1 MPRYQAFGSSR
12 ECTMISFSLAL
23 SLSLSLSLHYLHFVH
38 CSSHFFSFSRVT
50 RERKRDI
57 YIYIYTRVVEHM
69 MRRIGV
75 GGGWKKKF
83 QETRNRRIYDDQ
95 NVVIVIVRSD
105 ERIVQR
111 CCFAPFTLPPFVLF
125 KASLRLLRR
134 ARVRMDSFN
143 RSRIIFPGNESS
155 KQWIRSIEIVN

>member
-1 MPRYQAFGSSR
+1 MRGLEGDFSDSNNKISAIRVSESISTQRSPYATIPSLRFVTRVHYDFFLSR
-12 ECTMISFSLAL
+12 
-23 SLSLSLSLHYLHFVH
+23 SLSFSLHYLHFVH

-50 RERKRDI
+50 RERDI
-57 YIYIYTRVVEHM
+57 YIYTHAYTSGGAYGDDETHR
-69 MRRIGV
+69 GV

-111 CCFAPFTLPPFVLF
+111 CCFAPFTLPPFVLCENSF
-125 KASLRLLRR
+125 LRW
-134 ARVRMDSFN
+134 A
-143 RSRIIFPGNESS
+143 
-155 KQWIRSIEIVN
+155 

>member
-23 SLSLSLSLHYLHFVH
+23 SLFLSPLSPLRPLFLA
-38 CSSHFFSFSRVT
+38 FFFIFT
-50 RERKRDI
+50 RNEGEKERYI